1 MTLSDIIS
9 SGLLGIAILLTIV
22 QIAPIKIDPWSWIG
36 KAFNKDITQKV
47 ERLEGNISNVQDGLR
62 IETEERRK
70 GDIIQCRV
78 RILRFA
84 DELANEVHHSKG
96 HFEQILQDAQQYER
110 YCMTHPEFE
119 NGLTGPSITHI
130 REVYNQLLREGKF
143 R

>member
-1 MTLSDIIS
+1 MTLADIVS
-9 SGLLGIAILLTIV
+9 GGLLGVAILFTLI

-47 ERLEGNISNVQDGLR
+47 ELLEGNISNVQDGLR

-70 GDIIQCRV
+70 GDIIQCRI

-84 DELANEVHHSKG
+84 DELLDGKQHSKG
-96 HFEQILQDAQQYER
+96 HFDQILKDAQVYER
-110 YCMTHPEFE
+110 YCHTHPEFE
-119 NGLTGPSITHI
+119 NGLTGPSIKYI
-130 REVYNQLLREGKF
+130 REMYDKLLKEGKL